1 MRSRSGAPAKLRGAF
16 KQAARELRTLRDL
29 VRFGVSRFTAAGLV
43 FGHGSDNA
51 LDEAFYL
58 ARHALSL
65 PADRAETFL
74 DARLTAAEIGAV
86 LALMQRRVEERR
98 PAAYLTQEAWIGAHR
113 FSIDERAIVPR
124 SYIGHWL
131 QGDLAPWIEAP
142 ERIGRVL
149 ELCTGSGC
157 LAILAALALP
167 QAQVDA
173 VDLSAD
179 ALQVAHRNVTD
190 YGLTGRVQ
198 LLQGDLYAP
207 LPKRRRY
214 SLLLANPPYV
224 PAAAMASL
232 PTEYGHEPAIALA
245 GGEDGLDLVRR
256 ILAGAPAHLT
266 RDGLLVVETGHAR
279 ATVEA
284 AFPRTAFTWLD
295 LEGADDAVFVLS
307 RSGLP
312 AIDPAARAPVQA
324 PMRR

>member
-1 MRSRSGAPAKLRGAF
+1 MRSPSGTAVKLHGPF
-16 KQAARELRTLRDL
+16 KQAARELRSLRDL
-29 VRFGVSRFTAAGLV
+29 VRFGVSRFTAAGLA

-65 PADRAETFL
+65 PADRAESFL
-74 DARLTAAEIGAV
+74 DARLTAAEMCAV
-86 LALMQRRVEERR
+86 LALMQRRVDERR
-98 PAAYLTQEAWIGAHR
+98 PAAYLTQEAWIGSHR
-113 FSIDERAIVPR
+113 FYVDERAIVPR

-131 QGDLAPWIEAP
+131 QGDLAPWVEAP
-142 ERIGRVL
+142 EQIGRVL

-157 LAILAALALP
+157 LAVLAALALP

-173 VDLSAD
+173 VDLSAE
-179 ALQVAHRNVTD
+179 ALHVAHRNVDD
-190 YGLTGRVQ
+190 YGLADRVR

-224 PAAAMASL
+224 RAEAMANL
-232 PTEYGHEPAIALA
+232 PAEYRHEPALALA
-245 GGEDGLDLVRR
+245 GGEDGLDFVRR
-256 ILAGAPAHLT
+256 ILAGAHEHLA

-279 ATVEA
+279 DAVEA
-284 AFPRTAFTWLD
+284 AFPHTAFTWLD
-295 LEGADDAVFVLS
+295 LEGADDAVFVLG

-312 AIDPAARAPVQA
+312 AGDPAA
-324 PMRR
+324 